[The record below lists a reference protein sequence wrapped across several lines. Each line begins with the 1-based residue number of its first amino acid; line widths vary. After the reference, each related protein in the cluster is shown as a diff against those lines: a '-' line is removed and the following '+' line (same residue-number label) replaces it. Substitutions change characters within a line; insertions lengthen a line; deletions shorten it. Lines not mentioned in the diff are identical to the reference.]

1 MKLNRDRQWHFGT
14 FRSPTPD
21 EPNYQ
26 EAMEFYAKRLA
37 DDPKLKKSIKK
48 TKAQAFNIVHTQLK
62 SGIGLLQDSE
72 LRFFYLEFNSRV
84 WNHGFGAL
92 PSSFNVLEGFFK
104 WRSKLFF
111 FELFDE
117 EEYLF
122 SFFDFVDFITS
133 KKCSES
139 IVYFI
144 EHVKDELI
152 YSYNILNEVK
162 EITFRT
168 TDSKEYV
175 IGGVSFVKRE
185 NEVFMLIIAGEL
197 VDTEE
202 ISKDLPG
209 IGSATSSRSYIKPGK
224 DRKSEAVR
232 LFDKKDIWKVNIY
245 LRIDLN
251 SKTIDSRYIQKD
263 VGDSFTTLTDDF
275 IMLKSSIKD
284 EMQLGEL
291 MKTQVQEIEKYDAIF
306 EVAYKC
312 LHLPE
317 YFDFYDSEI
326 VSEEHPTDLFN
337 EKLRS
342 TLLKNTINF
351 NSNYFFKTKDV
362 WVLDRDFV
370 PKSGIFKVKQS
381 ELKIQKDGYWQKLG
395 PGSAGK
401 DKNGNTIHNRTWIEK
416 TLSWYETTQSQEV
429 EIKIPNITSVHSGY
443 IYLLRNPSHELD
455 LFKIGLT
462 TKSVEERAKELS
474 GTSSPDKFVI
484 IHRWFVSDCVVAE
497 KIIHQKLDIYRLNAR
512 REFFRIDLEKA
523 IAVISPI
530 IKELNKESVE
540 RQP

>member
-1 MKLNRDRQWHFGT
+1 
-14 FRSPTPD
+14 
-21 EPNYQ
+21 
-26 EAMEFYAKRLA
+26 
-37 DDPKLKKSIKK
+37 
-48 TKAQAFNIVHTQLK
+48 
-62 SGIGLLQDSE
+62 
-72 LRFFYLEFNSRV
+72 
-84 WNHGFGAL
+84 
-92 PSSFNVLEGFFK
+92 
-104 WRSKLFF
+104 
-111 FELFDE
+111 
-117 EEYLF
+117 
-122 SFFDFVDFITS
+122 
-133 KKCSES
+133 
-139 IVYFI
+139 
-144 EHVKDELI
+144 
-152 YSYNILNEVK
+152 
-162 EITFRT
+162 
-168 TDSKEYV
+168 
-175 IGGVSFVKRE
+175 
-185 NEVFMLIIAGEL
+185 
-197 VDTEE
+197 
-202 ISKDLPG
+202 
-209 IGSATSSRSYIKPGK
+209 
-224 DRKSEAVR
+224 

-275 IMLKSSIKD
+275 IMLKSSIED
-284 EMQLGEL
+284 EAQLGEL

-306 EVAYKC
+306 EVAYQC

-370 PKSGIFKVKQS
+370 PKSGIFKVKHS
-381 ELKIQKDGYWQKLG
+381 ELKIQKDGYWQKLE

-429 EIKIPNITSVHSGY
+429 EIKIPKITSVHSGY

-530 IKELNKESVE
+530 IKELNKEPVE
-540 RQP
+540 HQP